1 MVFKKIAI
9 FPVQSKSLKEEDIY
23 FAKTLSLFIHL
34 SIESLLF
41 ISSNLVRLIGSDDNV
56 VSENLYIKYSIDE
69 LLNKYDDISI
79 DNILFIDIS
88 NKKGSYI
95 ITYYLYDGI
104 KKELKGTKNYILN
117 NNLFEKTYKLMISD
131 LLENIDSEYFIPE
144 SYLIELPVFNDI
156 KKIIKDDDNFFYAE
170 DKLKYIEGLKEIY
183 FKYKE
188 ISILRYIVR
197 KLLNINNI
205 FFVNKII
212 NDLKEHE
219 SKNDYILFLLVT
231 TLMEF
236 KQYQEALNLL
246 DSIEEESV
254 FFKLKEGIIHTIKSE
269 IYLKLDNLK
278 LARKHIMKSVKYRI
292 AIKDSY
298 ELFLEIMYKSKFFL
312 AFKSYLEMDRYEMIR
327 KDSDKANYWI
337 AKYYSE
343 ISVDNKKALSAIED
357 FKFSPDI
364 IFLYIKILYRISI
377 SENNT
382 DKLNDYIISLYN
394 MNILEAKNSNN
405 LEFVKKFIKIILY
418 LKQEN
423 NLLSFS
429 VKKRIK
435 LIPYK
440 EIELSFND
448 VEKIIFNYIYENT
461 SLDDLIIK
469 KLLFFIL
476 GDYSIGIEMLHD
488 DKGLYFYCKALVD
501 SKKRLKYLKRSLKI
515 KMEIPVLNKVIIYYN
530 DKKNYFGL
538 KKFLNIRKKYI
549 ENDEFYNFY
558 MAKLLILGK
567 KYKKALKFIDENDN
581 NLEILKSEIYFYIKE
596 YDKMLD
602 LMKKHN
608 NEVVKDSNLSYL
620 NGLVLLKI
628 KNSRK
633 GLFYLQNSYNLKPNK
648 ILQKRLIKEYKR
660 YGINYSKE

>member
-581 NLEILKSEIYFYIKE
+581 SLEILKSEIYFYIKE